1 VGAALVIA
9 AKDLRQRFR
18 DRSAIVLGFV
28 APVAIAALMSFAFST
43 TENFHFTMGVV
54 DDDGGPVAAALLEV
68 LGTPELQEIV
78 TVEMI
83 SSPSDARELV
93 NGGDVATAIVIP
105 AGFSEAATAIQP
117 EAGTELAVLTN
128 VDSELDAQVTRALI
142 DSFVAQVNA
151 NRLSVATAIAA
162 GAPIS
167 DIEALAAEAAA
178 ERLPVQV
185 EQQPVGA
192 EQLSTIS
199 YYAPGMGIFFVLFAI
214 SFAARSFFGERQQG
228 TLERMAV
235 APVPRR
241 AILAGKALSVFVYA
255 VASLAMM
262 AVVTGL
268 GFGADWGHPLAAA
281 AIIVAI
287 AASVVALT
295 ALVIAIARTDRQADG
310 LSSIAV
316 FTLALLGGNFIF
328 ISEAPPAMRT
338 LALATP
344 NGWALRAFTDLAT
357 TSGGLTHDLG
367 LIVGPLVGIGVFTGV
382 AAGLAAA
389 LSRRVALR

>member
-1 VGAALVIA
+1 
-9 AKDLRQRFR
+9 
-18 DRSAIVLGFV
+18 
-28 APVAIAALMSFAFST
+28 
-43 TENFHFTMGVV
+43 
-54 DDDGGPVAAALLEV
+54 
-68 LGTPELQEIV
+68 
-78 TVEMI
+78 
-83 SSPSDARELV
+83 
-93 NGGDVATAIVIP
+93 
-105 AGFSEAATAIQP
+105 
-117 EAGTELAVLTN
+117 
-128 VDSELDAQVTRALI
+128 
-142 DSFVAQVNA
+142 
-151 NRLSVATAIAA
+151 
-162 GAPIS
+162 
-167 DIEALAAEAAA
+167 
-178 ERLPVQV
+178 
-185 EQQPVGA
+185 
-192 EQLSTIS
+192 
-199 YYAPGMGIFFVLFAI
+199 
-214 SFAARSFFGERQQG
+214 
-228 TLERMAV
+228 MAV

-255 VASLAMM
+255 VASLATM
-262 AVVTGL
+262 ALVTAV
-268 GFGADWGHPLAAA
+268 GFGADWGHPVAAA